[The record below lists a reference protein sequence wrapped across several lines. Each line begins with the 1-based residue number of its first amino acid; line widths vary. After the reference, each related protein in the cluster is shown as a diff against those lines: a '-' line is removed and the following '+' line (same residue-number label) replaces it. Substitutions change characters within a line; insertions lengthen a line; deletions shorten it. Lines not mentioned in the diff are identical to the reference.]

1 MKTST
6 HITLARGVML
16 GSVLLFLAVL
26 FLVFSFPKLLAL
38 WTEAGRE
45 LSAAEQ
51 VAANLSLLARQ
62 YGLLVLGL
70 PLLSFIGALGWLNRV
85 STGHQSGR

>member
-1 MKTST
+1 M
-6 HITLARGVML
+6 I

-45 LSAAEQ
+45 LSAGEQ

-62 YGLLVLGL
+62 HGLLVLGL
-70 PLLSFIGALGWLNRV
+70 PLLSFIGALVWMNRR
-85 STGHQSGR
+85 STGDQARH